1 MADFEGT
8 TQVPETE
15 RDIEME
21 VEEIEGDEGALPGDG
36 DETAVAAPNPQTLFL
51 DYLRSPVVNFVV
63 GKNAEQTTISA
74 HQAILERSAYFKD
87 RLESLALDKLIL
99 KFPEES
105 PDAFG
110 CFLQYQYTG
119 EYFPRRLPSAADGLE
134 QDASLPRSTTMA
146 NSS

>member
-63 GKNAEQTTISA
+63 GKNEEQTTISA
-74 HQAILERSAYFKD
+74 H
-87 RLESLALDKLIL
+87 
-99 KFPEES
+99 
-105 PDAFG
+105 
-110 CFLQYQYTG
+110 
-119 EYFPRRLPSAADGLE
+119 
-134 QDASLPRSTTMA
+134 
-146 NSS
+146 